1 MTDEQLPKL
10 RTIDPRLITHG
21 GQPCI
26 LLRDPLQ
33 LTDKAI
39 VIPRQLAPFLMLCD
53 GTRDIEGLV
62 ASLAIRYGLRAGPSV
77 LENLVS
83 ALDEALLL
91 ENERSIQAREQTLAK
106 YRQAPSRAPASAG
119 RSYPAD
125 VDMLRHMLDGYIEAV
140 DEQSLDLA
148 DVGGLVSPH
157 IDYERGGP
165 VYAAAWKHA
174 ADAVKTADLVVLLG
188 TDHYGDE
195 LVTLTRQHYRTPFGV
210 LPTAQGIVDAL
221 AEAVGPDEA
230 FADELF
236 HRVEHSIELAAVWLH
251 HVRGGQPCEV
261 VPILCG
267 SFGRFVRGEADLA
280 DDPTIT
286 ALVDTLKQATAK
298 RRALVVAAAD
308 LAHVG
313 PAFGGAPQGLMERA
327 HLQATDDALIERICS
342 GDAEGF
348 FEAIKREEDRY
359 NVCGLPPIYV
369 ALRLLGQVQGERV
382 AYERCPA
389 DENGTS
395 LVSICGVLLGS
406 GA

>member
-1 MTDEQLPKL
+1 MTDEQFPKL
-10 RTIDPRLITHG
+10 RAIDPRPITHG
-21 GQPCI
+21 GQPSI

-39 VIPRQLAPFLMLCD
+39 IIPRQLAPFLMLCD

-62 ASLAIRYGLRAGPSV
+62 ASLAIRYGLRAAPSA
-77 LENLVS
+77 LEKLVT

-91 ENERSIQAREQTLAK
+91 DNGRFVQAREQKLAE

-125 VDMLRHMLDGYIEAV
+125 ASALRHMLDGYLETT
-140 DEQSLDLA
+140 DEQPTELTNIR
-148 DVGGLVSPH
+148 GLISPH

-165 VYAAAWKHA
+165 VYAAVWKHTT
-174 ADAVKTADLVVLLG
+174 DAVKAADLAVILG
-188 TDHYGDE
+188 TDHYGDN
-195 LVTLTRQHYRTPFGV
+195 LVTLTRQNYGTPFGV
-210 LPTAQGIVDAL
+210 LPTAQGIVDTL

-236 HRVEHSIELAAVWLH
+236 HRVEHSIELAAIWLH
-251 HVRGGQPCEV
+251 HTRGNQPCEV

-267 SFGRFVRGEADLA
+267 SFGRFVRGEAELA
-280 DDPTIT
+280 NDPTIA
-286 ALVDTLKQATAK
+286 ALVNALKQATAG
-298 RRALVVAAAD
+298 RRSLVIAAAD

-348 FEAIKREEDRY
+348 FEAIKQEGDRY
-359 NVCGLPPIYV
+359 NVCGLPPIYI

-382 AYERCPA
+382 AYDRCPA
-389 DENGTS
+389 DENSTS
-395 LVSICGVLLGS
+395 LVSICGVAFG
-406 GA
+406 